1 MSSTITV
8 TEGSFE
14 SDVLQSDKPV
24 LVDFWATWCGPC
36 KMIAPVIE
44 ELAAAHSDKVTFAKV
59 DVDKAPGVQRD
70 LQIMSIP
77 TLMLFEGGSNRAS
90 SSARSPSPRSS
101 NCSPERSDPARVAGP
116 GDILTGARDV
126 SARGCSGA
134 TPGRPHL
141 ARHNDDAPRGHS
153 RVVLEE

>member
-8 TEGSFE
+8 TEDSFE
-14 SDVLQSDKPV
+14 SDVLHSDKPV

-59 DVDKAPGVQRD
+59 DVDKSPGIQRD

-77 TLMLFEGGSNRAS
+77 TLMLFEGGRQ
-90 SSARSPSPRSS
+90 
-101 NCSPERSDPARVAGP
+101 AGQLV
-116 GDILTGARDV
+116 GAQSKAKILKLL
-126 SARGCSGA
+126 SGKI
-134 TPGRPHL
+134 
-141 ARHNDDAPRGHS
+141 
-153 RVVLEE
+153 

>member
-14 SDVLQSDKPV
+14 NDVLQSDKPV

-59 DVDKAPGVQRD
+59 DVDKAPGIQRD

-77 TLMLFEGGSNRAS
+77 TLMLFEGGRQSGQLVGAQS
-90 SSARSPSPRSS
+90 KSK
-101 NCSPERSDPARVAGP
+101 
-116 GDILTGARDV
+116 ILELL
-126 SARGCSGA
+126 SGKI
-134 TPGRPHL
+134 
-141 ARHNDDAPRGHS
+141 
-153 RVVLEE
+153 